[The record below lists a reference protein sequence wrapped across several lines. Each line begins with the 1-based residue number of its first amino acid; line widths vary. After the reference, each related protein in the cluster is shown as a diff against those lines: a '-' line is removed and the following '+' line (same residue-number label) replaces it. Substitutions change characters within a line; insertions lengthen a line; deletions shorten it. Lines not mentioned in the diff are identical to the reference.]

1 MGKIKELETS
11 LANKIAAGEVV
22 ERPSSVVKELLE
34 NAIDAQATEINIEV
48 EQSGVSSIRVVD
60 NGTGIAQEDLGLV
73 FHRHAT
79 SKIVADDDLFHIR
92 TLGFRGEA
100 LASISS
106 VAKVTLKTCTD
117 NENGHEIYAENG
129 KIIHQK
135 PAKAKKGTDIQ
146 VDSLFYNT
154 PARLKYIKSLY
165 TELGKITDIVNRMAM
180 SHPEIRISL
189 VSDGKKLLS
198 TNGSGR
204 TNEVM
209 AEIYGMKVAKDLV
222 HISGDTSD
230 YHLEGFVAKPE
241 HSRSNKHYISIFING
256 RYIKNFVLNKAILE
270 GYHTLLTIGRFPI
283 CYINIQMDPILV
295 DVNVHPTKLE
305 VRLSKEDQ
313 LYDLIV
319 TKIREAFKDKIL
331 IPQNDLNHASK
342 KNKVLETFEQQKINF
357 EKQQSQIGETSAP
370 YVHDQKDKNHDV
382 ESHKNNLD
390 STSSTNNESTEVSN
404 ELHNHIDDSYLQ
416 SQKEV
421 LFDMEQNTSNE
432 YEISNQQS
440 NDIKGTVSQTPH
452 RRVPYMEIVGQ
463 VHGTYIIAQNE
474 NGMFMIDQHAAQE
487 RIKYEYFREKIGEV
501 TNEVQNLLIPLTFH
515 FSKDEQMIIDQYKDE
530 LDKVGVHL
538 EHFGGHDYIVNS
550 YPVWF
555 PKEEA
560 EEIIKDMIELVLKH
574 KSVDVKK
581 IREDAAIM
589 MSCKKSIKANHYLK
603 NNEMADLIDQLRE
616 AEDPFTCPH
625 GRPIIINFSNYE
637 LEKLIKTDYKA
648 CVVLDMHIGHL
659 KSIME
664 LLKSHSIEC
673 YVHID
678 LIKGLSHDEFACE
691 YIIQQYKPKGIVST
705 KAKVIKKAKMLNTL
719 TIFRVF
725 IIDSQALTRS
735 IELIKKVEPDY
746 VEVLPGVASK
756 AVSKIQQET
765 SASVIAGGLI
775 DEQSEIR
782 EAISNGAKY
791 VTTSYEKLW

>member
-117 NENGHEIYAENG
+117 NENGHEIYAEDG

-331 IPQNDLNHASK
+331 IPQNDLNHAPK

-487 RIKYEYFREKIGEV
+487 RIKYEYFREKISEV

-637 LEKLIKTDYKA
+637 LEKLFKRVMLGSFNY
-648 CVVLDMHIGHL
+648 
-659 KSIME
+659 E
-664 LLKSHSIEC
+664 RE
-673 YVHID
+673 Y
-678 LIKGLSHDEFACE
+678 FA
-691 YIIQQYKPKGIVST
+691 
-705 KAKVIKKAKMLNTL
+705 
-719 TIFRVF
+719 
-725 IIDSQALTRS
+725 
-735 IELIKKVEPDY
+735 
-746 VEVLPGVASK
+746 
-756 AVSKIQQET
+756 
-765 SASVIAGGLI
+765 
-775 DEQSEIR
+775 
-782 EAISNGAKY
+782 
-791 VTTSYEKLW
+791 SY

>member
-117 NENGHEIYAENG
+117 NENGHEIYAEDG

-331 IPQNDLNHASK
+331 IPQNDLNHAPK

-404 ELHNHIDDSYLQ
+404 ELNNHIDDSYLQ

-637 LEKLIKTDYKA
+637 LEKLFK
-648 CVVLDMHIGHL
+648 
-659 KSIME
+659 
-664 LLKSHSIEC
+664 
-673 YVHID
+673 
-678 LIKGLSHDEFACE
+678 
-691 YIIQQYKPKGIVST
+691 
-705 KAKVIKKAKMLNTL
+705 
-719 TIFRVF
+719 RVM
-725 IIDSQALTRS
+725 
-735 IELIKKVEPDY
+735 
-746 VEVLPGVASK
+746 
-756 AVSKIQQET
+756 
-765 SASVIAGGLI
+765 
-775 DEQSEIR
+775 
-782 EAISNGAKY
+782 
-791 VTTSYEKLW
+791 

>member
-189 VSDGKKLLS
+189 VSNGKKLLN

-637 LEKLIKTDYKA
+637 LEKLFK
-648 CVVLDMHIGHL
+648 
-659 KSIME
+659 
-664 LLKSHSIEC
+664 
-673 YVHID
+673 
-678 LIKGLSHDEFACE
+678 
-691 YIIQQYKPKGIVST
+691 
-705 KAKVIKKAKMLNTL
+705 
-719 TIFRVF
+719 RVM
-725 IIDSQALTRS
+725 
-735 IELIKKVEPDY
+735 
-746 VEVLPGVASK
+746 
-756 AVSKIQQET
+756 
-765 SASVIAGGLI
+765 
-775 DEQSEIR
+775 
-782 EAISNGAKY
+782 
-791 VTTSYEKLW
+791 

>member
-117 NENGHEIYAENG
+117 NENGHEIYAEDG

-404 ELHNHIDDSYLQ
+404 ELNNHIDDSYLQ

-637 LEKLIKTDYKA
+637 LEKLFK
-648 CVVLDMHIGHL
+648 
-659 KSIME
+659 
-664 LLKSHSIEC
+664 
-673 YVHID
+673 
-678 LIKGLSHDEFACE
+678 
-691 YIIQQYKPKGIVST
+691 
-705 KAKVIKKAKMLNTL
+705 
-719 TIFRVF
+719 RVM
-725 IIDSQALTRS
+725 
-735 IELIKKVEPDY
+735 
-746 VEVLPGVASK
+746 
-756 AVSKIQQET
+756 
-765 SASVIAGGLI
+765 
-775 DEQSEIR
+775 
-782 EAISNGAKY
+782 
-791 VTTSYEKLW
+791 

>member
-79 SKIVADDDLFHIR
+79 SKIVADNDLFHIR

-331 IPQNDLNHASK
+331 IPQNDLNHAPK

-432 YEISNQQS
+432 YEILNQQS

-555 PKEEA
+555 PKVEA

-637 LEKLIKTDYKA
+637 LEKLFK
-648 CVVLDMHIGHL
+648 
-659 KSIME
+659 
-664 LLKSHSIEC
+664 
-673 YVHID
+673 
-678 LIKGLSHDEFACE
+678 
-691 YIIQQYKPKGIVST
+691 
-705 KAKVIKKAKMLNTL
+705 
-719 TIFRVF
+719 RVM
-725 IIDSQALTRS
+725 
-735 IELIKKVEPDY
+735 
-746 VEVLPGVASK
+746 
-756 AVSKIQQET
+756 
-765 SASVIAGGLI
+765 
-775 DEQSEIR
+775 
-782 EAISNGAKY
+782 
-791 VTTSYEKLW
+791 

>member
-48 EQSGVSSIRVVD
+48 EQSGISAIRVVD

-117 NENGHEIYAENG
+117 NENGHEIYAEDG

-331 IPQNDLNHASK
+331 IPQNDLNHAPK

-432 YEISNQQS
+432 YEILNQQS

-560 EEIIKDMIELVLKH
+560 EEVIKDMIELVLKH

-637 LEKLIKTDYKA
+637 LEKLFK
-648 CVVLDMHIGHL
+648 
-659 KSIME
+659 
-664 LLKSHSIEC
+664 
-673 YVHID
+673 
-678 LIKGLSHDEFACE
+678 
-691 YIIQQYKPKGIVST
+691 
-705 KAKVIKKAKMLNTL
+705 
-719 TIFRVF
+719 RVM
-725 IIDSQALTRS
+725 
-735 IELIKKVEPDY
+735 
-746 VEVLPGVASK
+746 
-756 AVSKIQQET
+756 
-765 SASVIAGGLI
+765 
-775 DEQSEIR
+775 
-782 EAISNGAKY
+782 
-791 VTTSYEKLW
+791 

>member
-382 ESHKNNLD
+382 ESHRNNLD

-404 ELHNHIDDSYLQ
+404 ELHNYIDDSYLQ

-637 LEKLIKTDYKA
+637 LEKLFK
-648 CVVLDMHIGHL
+648 
-659 KSIME
+659 
-664 LLKSHSIEC
+664 
-673 YVHID
+673 
-678 LIKGLSHDEFACE
+678 
-691 YIIQQYKPKGIVST
+691 
-705 KAKVIKKAKMLNTL
+705 
-719 TIFRVF
+719 RVM
-725 IIDSQALTRS
+725 
-735 IELIKKVEPDY
+735 
-746 VEVLPGVASK
+746 
-756 AVSKIQQET
+756 
-765 SASVIAGGLI
+765 
-775 DEQSEIR
+775 
-782 EAISNGAKY
+782 
-791 VTTSYEKLW
+791 

>member
-92 TLGFRGEA
+92 TLCFRGEA

-117 NENGHEIYAENG
+117 NENGHEIYAEDG

-331 IPQNDLNHASK
+331 IPQNDLNHAPK

-404 ELHNHIDDSYLQ
+404 ELHNYIDDSYLQ

-637 LEKLIKTDYKA
+637 LEKLFK
-648 CVVLDMHIGHL
+648 
-659 KSIME
+659 
-664 LLKSHSIEC
+664 
-673 YVHID
+673 
-678 LIKGLSHDEFACE
+678 
-691 YIIQQYKPKGIVST
+691 
-705 KAKVIKKAKMLNTL
+705 
-719 TIFRVF
+719 RVM
-725 IIDSQALTRS
+725 
-735 IELIKKVEPDY
+735 
-746 VEVLPGVASK
+746 
-756 AVSKIQQET
+756 
-765 SASVIAGGLI
+765 
-775 DEQSEIR
+775 
-782 EAISNGAKY
+782 
-791 VTTSYEKLW
+791 

>member
-1 MGKIKELETS
+1 MGKIKELQTS

-34 NAIDAQATEINIEV
+34 NAIDAQSTEINIEV
-48 EQSGVSSIRVVD
+48 EQSGISSIRVVD
-60 NGTGIAQEDLGLV
+60 NGTGIEQDDLQLV

-79 SKIVADDDLFHIR
+79 SKLDTDDDLFHIR

-129 KIIHQK
+129 KIVHQK
-135 PAKAKKGTDIQ
+135 PAKAKKGTDIK
-146 VDSLFYNT
+146 VESLFYNT

-180 SHPEIRISL
+180 SHPDIRISL
-189 VSDGKKLLS
+189 ISDGKVLLK
-198 TNGSGR
+198 TNGSGK

-209 AEIYGMKVAKDLV
+209 AEIYGIKVAKDLV

-256 RYIKNFVLNKAILE
+256 RYIKNFVLNKAIVE
-270 GYHTLLTIGRFPI
+270 GYHTLLTIGRYPI
-283 CYINIQMDPILV
+283 CYINIEMDPILV

-305 VRLSKEDQ
+305 VRLSKEEQ
-313 LYDLIV
+313 LYNLIV
-319 TKIREAFKDKIL
+319 EKIRSAFKDRIL
-331 IPQNDLNHASK
+331 IPQNDLDKTPK
-342 KNKVLETFEQQKINF
+342 KNKVLHTFEQQKLDFEKKQRDKEEALKQNNNNATNNWDTNNFNDLNYSDDYTNVNESVTNEETANF
-357 EKQQSQIGETSAP
+357 ESHNNKRSEEVDYFQI
-370 YVHDQKDKNHDV
+370 QKDILN
-382 ESHKNNLD
+382 SLD
-390 STSSTNNESTEVSN
+390 RAEGSLDEENGIPNSEGNVSN
-404 ELHNHIDDSYLQ
+404 QSDDLNIETQ
-416 SQKEV
+416 QT
-421 LFDMEQNTSNE
+421 LGNDNE
-432 YEISNQQS
+432 E
-440 NDIKGTVSQTPH
+440 NDIKGTVSKTPS
-452 RRVPYMEIVGQ
+452 RRVPYMEVVGQ

-501 TNEVQNLLIPLTFH
+501 SNEVQDLLIPLTFH
-515 FSKDEQMIIDQYKDE
+515 FSKDEQMVIDQYQEE

-555 PKEEA
+555 PKVEA
-560 EEIIKDMIELVLKH
+560 EEIIKDMIELVLNH
-574 KSVDVKK
+574 KK
-581 IREDAAIM
+581 IDIKKMREDAAIM

-637 LEKLIKTDYKA
+637 LEKLFK
-648 CVVLDMHIGHL
+648 
-659 KSIME
+659 
-664 LLKSHSIEC
+664 
-673 YVHID
+673 
-678 LIKGLSHDEFACE
+678 
-691 YIIQQYKPKGIVST
+691 
-705 KAKVIKKAKMLNTL
+705 
-719 TIFRVF
+719 RVM
-725 IIDSQALTRS
+725 
-735 IELIKKVEPDY
+735 
-746 VEVLPGVASK
+746 
-756 AVSKIQQET
+756 
-765 SASVIAGGLI
+765 
-775 DEQSEIR
+775 
-782 EAISNGAKY
+782 
-791 VTTSYEKLW
+791 

>member
-117 NENGHEIYAENG
+117 NENGHEIYAEDG

-230 YHLEGFVAKPE
+230 YHLEGFIAKPE
-241 HSRSNKHYISIFING
+241 HSRSNKHYISIFINS

-331 IPQNDLNHASK
+331 IPQNDLNHAPK

-404 ELHNHIDDSYLQ
+404 ELHNYIDDSYLQ

-637 LEKLIKTDYKA
+637 LEKLFK
-648 CVVLDMHIGHL
+648 
-659 KSIME
+659 
-664 LLKSHSIEC
+664 
-673 YVHID
+673 
-678 LIKGLSHDEFACE
+678 
-691 YIIQQYKPKGIVST
+691 
-705 KAKVIKKAKMLNTL
+705 
-719 TIFRVF
+719 RVM
-725 IIDSQALTRS
+725 
-735 IELIKKVEPDY
+735 
-746 VEVLPGVASK
+746 
-756 AVSKIQQET
+756 
-765 SASVIAGGLI
+765 
-775 DEQSEIR
+775 
-782 EAISNGAKY
+782 
-791 VTTSYEKLW
+791 

>member
-603 NNEMADLIDQLRE
+603 NKEMADLIDQLRE

-637 LEKLIKTDYKA
+637 LEKLFK
-648 CVVLDMHIGHL
+648 
-659 KSIME
+659 
-664 LLKSHSIEC
+664 
-673 YVHID
+673 
-678 LIKGLSHDEFACE
+678 
-691 YIIQQYKPKGIVST
+691 
-705 KAKVIKKAKMLNTL
+705 
-719 TIFRVF
+719 RVM
-725 IIDSQALTRS
+725 
-735 IELIKKVEPDY
+735 
-746 VEVLPGVASK
+746 
-756 AVSKIQQET
+756 
-765 SASVIAGGLI
+765 
-775 DEQSEIR
+775 
-782 EAISNGAKY
+782 
-791 VTTSYEKLW
+791 

>member
-129 KIIHQK
+129 KIIHEK

-637 LEKLIKTDYKA
+637 LEKLFK
-648 CVVLDMHIGHL
+648 
-659 KSIME
+659 
-664 LLKSHSIEC
+664 
-673 YVHID
+673 
-678 LIKGLSHDEFACE
+678 
-691 YIIQQYKPKGIVST
+691 
-705 KAKVIKKAKMLNTL
+705 
-719 TIFRVF
+719 RVM
-725 IIDSQALTRS
+725 
-735 IELIKKVEPDY
+735 
-746 VEVLPGVASK
+746 
-756 AVSKIQQET
+756 
-765 SASVIAGGLI
+765 
-775 DEQSEIR
+775 
-782 EAISNGAKY
+782 
-791 VTTSYEKLW
+791 

>member
-79 SKIVADDDLFHIR
+79 SKIVADNDLFHIR

-117 NENGHEIYAENG
+117 NENGHEIYAEDG

-331 IPQNDLNHASK
+331 IPQNDLNHAPK

-432 YEISNQQS
+432 YEILNQQS

-560 EEIIKDMIELVLKH
+560 EEIIKDMIALVLKH

-637 LEKLIKTDYKA
+637 LEKLFK
-648 CVVLDMHIGHL
+648 
-659 KSIME
+659 
-664 LLKSHSIEC
+664 
-673 YVHID
+673 
-678 LIKGLSHDEFACE
+678 
-691 YIIQQYKPKGIVST
+691 
-705 KAKVIKKAKMLNTL
+705 
-719 TIFRVF
+719 RVM
-725 IIDSQALTRS
+725 
-735 IELIKKVEPDY
+735 
-746 VEVLPGVASK
+746 
-756 AVSKIQQET
+756 
-765 SASVIAGGLI
+765 
-775 DEQSEIR
+775 
-782 EAISNGAKY
+782 
-791 VTTSYEKLW
+791 

>member
-117 NENGHEIYAENG
+117 NENGHEIYAEDG

-146 VDSLFYNT
+146 VESLFYNT

-331 IPQNDLNHASK
+331 IPQNDLNHAPK

-382 ESHKNNLD
+382 ESHRNNLD
-390 STSSTNNESTEVSN
+390 SISSTNNESTEVSN

-432 YEISNQQS
+432 YEKLNQQS

-530 LDKVGVHL
+530 LDNVGVHL

-560 EEIIKDMIELVLKH
+560 EEVIKDMIELVLKH

-637 LEKLIKTDYKA
+637 LEKLFK
-648 CVVLDMHIGHL
+648 
-659 KSIME
+659 
-664 LLKSHSIEC
+664 
-673 YVHID
+673 
-678 LIKGLSHDEFACE
+678 
-691 YIIQQYKPKGIVST
+691 
-705 KAKVIKKAKMLNTL
+705 
-719 TIFRVF
+719 RVM
-725 IIDSQALTRS
+725 
-735 IELIKKVEPDY
+735 
-746 VEVLPGVASK
+746 
-756 AVSKIQQET
+756 
-765 SASVIAGGLI
+765 
-775 DEQSEIR
+775 
-782 EAISNGAKY
+782 
-791 VTTSYEKLW
+791 

>member
-117 NENGHEIYAENG
+117 NENGHEIYAEDG

-331 IPQNDLNHASK
+331 IPQNDLNHAPK

-390 STSSTNNESTEVSN
+390 STSSTNNESTDVSN
-404 ELHNHIDDSYLQ
+404 ELHNYIDDSYLQ

-637 LEKLIKTDYKA
+637 LEKLFK
-648 CVVLDMHIGHL
+648 
-659 KSIME
+659 
-664 LLKSHSIEC
+664 
-673 YVHID
+673 
-678 LIKGLSHDEFACE
+678 
-691 YIIQQYKPKGIVST
+691 
-705 KAKVIKKAKMLNTL
+705 
-719 TIFRVF
+719 RVM
-725 IIDSQALTRS
+725 
-735 IELIKKVEPDY
+735 
-746 VEVLPGVASK
+746 
-756 AVSKIQQET
+756 
-765 SASVIAGGLI
+765 
-775 DEQSEIR
+775 
-782 EAISNGAKY
+782 
-791 VTTSYEKLW
+791 

>member
-117 NENGHEIYAENG
+117 NENGHEIYAEDG

-331 IPQNDLNHASK
+331 IPQNDLNHAPK

-515 FSKDEQMIIDQYKDE
+515 FSKDEQMIINQYKDE

-637 LEKLIKTDYKA
+637 LEKLFK
-648 CVVLDMHIGHL
+648 
-659 KSIME
+659 
-664 LLKSHSIEC
+664 
-673 YVHID
+673 
-678 LIKGLSHDEFACE
+678 
-691 YIIQQYKPKGIVST
+691 
-705 KAKVIKKAKMLNTL
+705 
-719 TIFRVF
+719 RVM
-725 IIDSQALTRS
+725 
-735 IELIKKVEPDY
+735 
-746 VEVLPGVASK
+746 
-756 AVSKIQQET
+756 
-765 SASVIAGGLI
+765 
-775 DEQSEIR
+775 
-782 EAISNGAKY
+782 
-791 VTTSYEKLW
+791 